1 MLVQTKTTLLRT
13 LGGVSLTLFLLVG
26 IGGAQPAPI
35 MDRVLIGSADTNR
48 VFRYDGTT
56 VPSSVDAL
64 VIPQNLGLAGPRGL
78 IFGPDGNLYV
88 ASQDTNEV
96 RRYNATGTLIDTF
109 VPKGSGG
116 LTGPTSLDFGP
127 DNHLYVGSGGA
138 NEVLRY
144 DGATGVFIDIF
155 VGDDPATPT
164 INEAGSLQV
173 PRGIVFGPD
182 ANADGIPDLYV
193 SSRDSNEV
201 LLYDGTLGTFLRAFV
216 TDIPQTPFSESGG
229 LDHPTGLTFGP
240 DGNLYV
246 NSFDTHQVLQYN
258 AAGMFLS
265 VFVANDPATPD
276 VDESG
281 GLFQPVGI
289 AFAGSTLYVSSFSNN
304 EILSYDAAGTFIG
317 PFVSDDPATLGV
329 DETGGLLLAA
339 ELIFDTAGNCLV
351 SSFGSNR
358 ILSYNGTTGAFQSV
372 FAPQNSVALDEP
384 AMPTGLAISPI
395 DNFLYIAS
403 PGTNRVLR
411 YDAET
416 GAFIG
421 VFVAD
426 DPLTPMVNESGE
438 LLTPAALAFDA
449 LGNLYVSS
457 FQNNRVLRYDPTG
470 LFLNNFVADDLTTPT
485 VDESGG
491 LVGPI
496 GIAFDATGN
505 LYVSSRATGTVLRY
519 DANGVFLGSLVPTGT
534 LIAPAELVF
543 SPGGANLYVSESG
556 ANAIRRFDGTGV
568 LIDTIVAD
576 DPATVGIDETGGLL
590 TPRGLV
596 VSTDG
601 SLLVNSSDS
610 DQVLRYDSATGLF
623 LEVFLSNDTL
633 PEAVGSLDRP
643 IGLLV
648 APPPPVPQ

>member
-1 MLVQTKTTLLRT
+1 
-13 LGGVSLTLFLLVG
+13 
-26 IGGAQPAPI
+26 
-35 MDRVLIGSADTNR
+35 
-48 VFRYDGTT
+48 
-56 VPSSVDAL
+56 
-64 VIPQNLGLAGPRGL
+64 
-78 IFGPDGNLYV
+78 V
-88 ASQDTNEV
+88 ASRDTNEV
-96 RRYNATGTLIDTF
+96 RRYDGVTGALIDTF
-109 VPKGSGG
+109 VSKGSGG
-116 LTGPTSLDFGP
+116 LSGPTSLDFGP
-127 DNHLYVGSGGA
+127 DDGHLYVSSGNA

-155 VGDDPATPT
+155 VGDDPTTPT

-182 ANADGIPDLYV
+182 GNADGISDLYV
-193 SSRDSNEV
+193 SSRDSDEV
-201 LLYDGTLGTFLRAFV
+201 LLYDGTRGTVLRAFV
-216 TDIPQTPFSESGG
+216 TDIPQTPFNENGG
-229 LDHPTGLTFGP
+229 LNHPTGLTFGP
-240 DGNLYV
+240 DNNLYV
-246 NSFDTHQVLQYN
+246 NSFDNHQVLQYD
-258 AAGMFLS
+258 AAGTFLS
-265 VFVANDPATPD
+265 IFVANDPATPD

-281 GLFQPVGI
+281 GLFEPVGI
-289 AFAGSTLYVSSFSNN
+289 TFGPGSTLYVSSFSNN

-317 PFVSDDPATLGV
+317 RFVSDDPATLGV
-329 DETGGLLLAA
+329 DETGGLRLAA
-339 ELIFDTAGNCLV
+339 ELIFDAAGNCLV

-395 DNFLYIAS
+395 DNFLYVAS

-426 DPLTPMVNESGE
+426 DLTTPMVDESGG

-470 LFLNNFVADDLTTPT
+470 LFLNNFVADDPATPT

-491 LVGPI
+491 LAGPI
-496 GIAFDATGN
+496 GVAFDATGN
-505 LYVSSRATGTVLRY
+505 LYVSSRTTGNVLRY
-519 DANGVFLGSLVPTGT
+519 DANGVFLGPLVANGT
-534 LIAPAELVF
+534 LAAPTELVF
-543 SPGGANLYVSESG
+543 APGGANLYVSESG

-576 DPATVGIDETGGLL
+576 DPTTVGIDETGGLL

-601 SLLVNSSDS
+601 SSLLVNSSDS

-633 PEAVGSLDRP
+633 PEAVGILARP
-643 IGLLV
+643 VGLLV
-648 APPPPVPQ
+648 APPPPAPQ